1 MVGAQ
6 RDHFGGEAPNSESR
20 WSSAIRLIAKQAS
33 NGVTI
38 EVQRRTFKRVAESN
52 GWDLTWLS
60 DEGVSGPCL
69 QSPTA
74 RTARIFL
81 AIIRP
86 QYARRRT
93 RTRTPPQRADRV
105 LRNFS
110 QRPAEQSGRFWAA
123 GSVRDRSSS
132 PSRRG

>member
-38 EVQRRTFKRVAESN
+38 EVQRRAFKRVAESN

-60 DEGVSGPCL
+60 DEGVSGAV
-69 QSPTA
+69 SPKSHS
-74 RTARIFL
+74 
-81 AIIRP
+81 
-86 QYARRRT
+86 
-93 RTRTPPQRADRV
+93 ADR
-105 LRNFS
+105 RPEFS
-110 QRPAEQSGRFWAA
+110 W
-123 GSVRDRSSS
+123 
-132 PSRRG
+132 PSIDP